1 MRPTNSGSSKKGL
14 ALSLIILPIVVL
26 VLSAPVFALTGL
38 DKKLGD
44 AFPFIFILTCL
55 LLPFVGALIMV
66 LDLRRIDI
74 ERKALRETGLPGTA
88 VIKAIRMGQ
97 SKITVGVE
105 ERWEAV
111 LTLEVQPREGQPIT
125 AEARHFVSVFEIP
138 QFQPGLTIQV
148 RYDPD
153 DPSRVVVA

>member
-1 MRPTNSGSSKKGL
+1 MRSKSRGSKKGL
-14 ALSLIILPIVVL
+14 ALSLIILPIVAL
-26 VLSAPVFALTGL
+26 VLLAPIISQTGL
-38 DKKLGD
+38 DKQLGD
-44 AFPFIFILTCL
+44 IFPFIFITTCL
-55 LLPFVGALIMV
+55 LLPFVGALMMV
-66 LDLRRIDI
+66 LDLRHEEK
-74 ERKALRETGLPGTA
+74 ERQALKTSGAPAEA
-88 VIKAIRMGQ
+88 VIKAIKMGQ
-97 SKITVGVE
+97 SKITAGVE

-111 LTLEVQPREGQPIT
+111 LTLEVQPSEGKPFT